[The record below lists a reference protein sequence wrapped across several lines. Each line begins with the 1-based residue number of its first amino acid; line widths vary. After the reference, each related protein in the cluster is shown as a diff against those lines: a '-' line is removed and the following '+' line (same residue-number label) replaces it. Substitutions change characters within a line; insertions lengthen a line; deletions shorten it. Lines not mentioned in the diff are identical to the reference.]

1 MQSQDFSAH
10 RPSLSNALSWMSLI
24 VLVQAPDR
32 MLLSREIL
40 LSNHSSSSGVHRSAR
55 QSKRPHQGPRSASL
69 SPNPWS
75 RPSQPDCP
83 VKIKTTSGK
92 QEQWNGDNSVS
103 LSYFLFKKNT
113 LALLLFFLRNRE
125 DERLH
130 ICNIGW
136 VYFRVSTVV
145 PAADRS
151 CLFPHS
157 AKVWLH
163 FGRSDG
169 TPFFF
174 SCIILIG
181 ANVPQA
187 KRAAWWFMPGLSDL
201 KVL

>member
-75 RPSQPDCP
+75 RPSQPGCP

-103 LSYFLFKKNT
+103 LSYFLFKKT
-113 LALLLFFLRNRE
+113 LSPF
-125 DERLH
+125 
-130 ICNIGW
+130 
-136 VYFRVSTVV
+136 
-145 PAADRS
+145 S
-151 CLFPHS
+151 C
-157 AKVWLH
+157 
-163 FGRSDG
+163 
-169 TPFFF
+169 FF
-174 SCIILIG
+174 SETGRMRDFTFATLDEYIFGFPQLFLLQTGAVFFHIQQRFGCILEG
-181 ANVPQA
+181 AMVPRSFSA
-187 KRAAWWFMPGLSDL
+187 VLS
-201 KVL
+201 